1 MERTSHEL
9 RTPLNAIIGFGENLI
24 QSGKELNRLQEEKLN
39 WIVHSASRMSRM
51 ISDLSDFTRIRESE
65 LEINTESQ
73 SLRKILDLVKPVLEM
88 DFQQKG
94 IYWQDDV
101 SR

>member
-1 MERTSHEL
+1 MTQELDQKNIQLLQVDKYKDLFLARTSHEL

-39 WIVHSASRMSRM
+39 WIVHSASRRSRM

-73 SLRKILDLVKPVLEM
+73 SLKKTWL
-88 DFQQKG
+88 
-94 IYWQDDV
+94 W
-101 SR
+101 